1 MSIIFAKQF
10 SGIVDDFDAAT
21 QSAFGVLKKNSG
33 AGDKTPDKDSKKLK
47 EELKELDSKED
58 DLLAGLDQ
66 ITTRVSKCLRF
77 YDVERRE
84 LESEIK
90 DQEKDE
96 NSAPP
101 EAEEFEA
108 SFEASK
114 KALEK
119 FIMRV
124 RSDLMGRKDLG
135 DKFPRAA
142 AAFFSELKQFQVS
155 LRKDAA
161 KLLNRAE
168 GDGEDD
174 KPLEVEPST
183 FLIDYK
189 KIVKDIAKDFK
200 DAKGDDSKVKRF
212 KENAEKALENVD
224 DRLKR
229 VDTNHSFDKVESLC
243 DVAVG
248 AIKDVIKALSANRE
262 YSSTTSSLL
271 KLVREIED
279 YDKKMFLFSRLKH

>member
-1 MSIIFAKQF
+1 MVIIFAKQF
-10 SGIVDDFDAAT
+10 SNIVDDFDAAT
-21 QSAFGVLKKNSG
+21 QSAFGALKKNSA
-33 AGDKTPDKDSKKLK
+33 AGDKNPEQDSKKLK
-47 EELKELDSKED
+47 EELKELDKKED

-66 ITTRVSKCLRF
+66 ITTRVTKCLRF

-90 DQEKDE
+90 DLAKDK
-96 NSAPP
+96 SATPP
-101 EAEEFEA
+101 EAEEFEE

-119 FIMRV
+119 FVMRV
-124 RSDLMGRKDLG
+124 RADVMGRKDLG

-142 AAFFSELKQFQVS
+142 AAFFSDLKQLQTS

-168 GDGEDD
+168 GDGDDD

-189 KIVKDIAKDFK
+189 KIVKDIGKDLK
-200 DAKGDDSKVKRF
+200 DTKGDDPKIKKF
-212 KENAEKALENVD
+212 KENALKLLENVD

-248 AIKDVIKALSANRE
+248 AIKDVIKALSASRE
-262 YSSTTSSLL
+262 YSSISSSLV

-279 YDKKMFLFSRLKH
+279 YDKKMFLFSRLKN